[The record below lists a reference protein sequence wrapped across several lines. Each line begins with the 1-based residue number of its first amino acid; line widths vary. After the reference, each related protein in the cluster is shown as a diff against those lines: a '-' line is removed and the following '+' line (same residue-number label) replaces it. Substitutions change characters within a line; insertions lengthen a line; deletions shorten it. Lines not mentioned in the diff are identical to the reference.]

1 MARLTMQRSTSFLMV
16 ILLCLQLSAC
26 STLEKN
32 QALELQKQQQLWAD
46 QDFIFV
52 PNSLPNSDDLFRL
65 SPSLER
71 KLASMNRAGSTI
83 QERANFLTS
92 LLYTDQARPF
102 LYEGYHTTTAHETW
116 EKNRGDCLSLSILA
130 YAIGKRLQLPIHIQD
145 VPMPVQFDRHGRVEY
160 VNGHVNAIVLNPNL
174 FLNTNE
180 GHERGYM
187 LIDFDPN
194 QFSMRR
200 GRILSEEDVL
210 ALFYNNLGVESMLQ
224 GKHDLAYTYFKQA
237 AMAAPLETSTYS
249 NLAQLYLSRNLA
261 DKAAA
266 TLEFALSLEN
276 SNVLQLRNLQALY
289 HKLGRTQDALRLQE
303 RIARVQEQDPY
314 YWIGKGL
321 HAAQNKQYTEA
332 ISYLERAQK
341 YTSGFEEVHQALAKA
356 YWQTGAF
363 EKSRQQIR
371 LLAAVNSSNPKLRY
385 LKAHFA
391 SN

>member
-1 MARLTMQRSTSFLMV
+1 MQGSTRRGSISLLV
-16 ILLCLQLSAC
+16 SILLCVQLSAC

-46 QDFIFV
+46 RDFTAV
-52 PNSLPNSDDLFRL
+52 PDSLPSSDELFRL
-65 SPSLER
+65 SPSLEK
-71 KLASMNRAGSTI
+71 KLASMNRAGSTV
-83 QERANFLTS
+83 QERANFLTT

-102 LYEGYHTTTAHETW
+102 LYEGYHTTTAQETW

-145 VPMPVQFDRHGRVEY
+145 VPMPVQFDRQGRVEY

-200 GRILSEEDVL
+200 GKILSEEEVL
-210 ALFYNNLGVESMLQ
+210 ALFYNNLGVEAMLQ
-224 GKHDLAYTYFKQA
+224 RKLDLAYTYFKKA
-237 AMAAPLETSTYS
+237 ATAAPLDASIYS
-249 NLAQLYLSRNLA
+249 NLAQLYVNRNLPE
-261 DKAAA
+261 KAASA
-266 TLEFALSLEN
+266 LEFALSLEN
-276 SNVLQLRNLQALY
+276 TSVLQLKNLQSLY
-289 HKLGRTQDALRLQE
+289 HKLGRTHDALQLQE

-321 HAAQNKQYTEA
+321 HAAQTKQYSEA
-332 ISYLERAQK
+332 ISHLERAQK
-341 YTSGFEEVHQALAKA
+341 YTTGFEEVHQALAEA

-371 LLAAVNSSNPKLRY
+371 LLSSLNSSNPKLRY

-391 SN
+391 FN